1 MTADRPT
8 TLDRRTVIRRM
19 AMAGLALPA
28 SRLLA
33 ACAPADSS
41 ATAAATDMASSTPRA
56 RDTPRELR
64 TISITQ
70 AVTSMAFLQNYVAVS
85 QGFFEREGL
94 NVEIVDTG
102 GGGPD
107 VQAVLAGDAAFTIND
122 GAQVLPALD
131 KGKELT
137 AVMAT
142 LDKNVIN
149 VTMHA
154 ETANRLG
161 VGPDSPYEDKVA
173 SLEGL
178 KIGITGPGS
187 LTWQLARYNLIN
199 AGFDPDTQA
208 EVVGLG
214 GGAAVLAGL
223 EQHQVD
229 VIYISVPLGEVG
241 VSRGAGITL
250 INNAAGEDPTLPT
263 FMMEG
268 LWTRP
273 EVVRDDPDLVASVVR
288 ALSSANDFIVRSA
301 SSEVVD
307 AVSDTFGSFDE
318 DVLDVGVSMLASAVA
333 RSGRWTEQAV
343 ATTQDVLVR
352 NEILDRGDY
361 TLGDFFD
368 DRFLAG

>member
-1 MTADRPT
+1 MTPEQPMI
-8 TLDRRTVIRRM
+8 DRRTVVRRL
-19 AMAGLALPA
+19 ALAGLALPA
-28 SRLLA
+28 TKLLA
-33 ACAPADSS
+33 ACAPATDPSVAAPSPTSS
-41 ATAAATDMASSTPRA
+41 GPASNVAAPR
-56 RDTPRELR
+56 DLR
-64 TISITQ
+64 KVTVTQ
-70 AVTSMAFLQNYVAVS
+70 AVTSMAFLQNYVAAS

-94 NVEIVDTG
+94 KVEIVDTG

-122 GAQVLPALD
+122 GAQVLPALNQ
-131 KGKELT
+131 GKQLT

-154 ETANRLG
+154 DTADRLG
-161 VGPDSPYEDKVA
+161 VGPDSSYDDKVA
-173 SLEGL
+173 ALEGL

-187 LTWQLARYNLIN
+187 LTWQLARYNLVK
-199 AGFDPDTQA
+199 AGFDPDRDA

-241 VSRGAGITL
+241 VHRGAGVTL
-250 INNAAGEDPTLPT
+250 VNNAAGEDPTLPS

-273 EVVRDDPDLVASVVR
+273 QTVDEDPELVTSMVR
-288 ALSSANDFIVRSA
+288 AMQAANAFIVESA
-301 SSEVVD
+301 SSDVV
-307 AVSDTFGSFDE
+307 AAISDTFGNFDQE
-318 DVLDVGVSMLASAVA
+318 VLEVGVSMIGAAVA
-333 RSGRWTEQAV
+333 RSDRWTDEAV
-343 ATTQDVLVR
+343 ATTQEVLVA
-352 NEILDRGDY
+352 NDILDEASFG
-361 TLGDFFD
+361 LADFFD
-368 DRFLAG
+368 DRFLDA